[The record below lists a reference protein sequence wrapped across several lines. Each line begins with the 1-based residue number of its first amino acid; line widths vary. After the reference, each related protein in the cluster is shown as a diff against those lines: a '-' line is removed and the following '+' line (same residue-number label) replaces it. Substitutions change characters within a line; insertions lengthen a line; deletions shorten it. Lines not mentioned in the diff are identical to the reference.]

1 MANSKSR
8 PRRPDVFEPALSN
21 RPTGP
26 RHGDSK
32 VELVKQGVRG
42 VLRSK
47 NLRLLLDAAKAPEDL
62 ALLAELPLERLQN
75 MASGALC
82 SDETGY
88 HLEQQLQLPSGWLDR
103 NNTEVPSRFLA
114 LLANPNLSLDDLEAV
129 HDAPAPQEA
138 QAKPETALA
147 TLSTQAAPEPVTSA
161 QAQEPVAIST
171 ASAPAQELAT
181 PATVVETPNEALQP
195 TLEPVVEKALPTSK
209 NDENAMTTPAELRL
223 ANLQVLLSG
232 KGAKSAL
239 ARLLQLSPASVTG
252 MLNGVKPLDEEL
264 RLTIT
269 KVLQL
274 GENWF
279 DKERT
284 EKDIPAAAQKL
295 LSPLPRGAT
304 APTPSS
310 ERQSS
315 TKSKATAE
323 AGTANGNASPDN
335 GAAQGAATNAAGA
348 EAGNAPA
355 GAATDGKPA
364 SWPAGSKISKLRQI
378 TGEGAASDTGAAASG
393 TGAAAGGATDATLSS
408 DSAAAGGEGQALA
421 SAAQP
426 QANAPASTRR
436 AAAKSN
442 GTAAGSQA
450 AAGNTPSAP
459 AQPGTQLMSPATESR
474 PIPVQQR
481 GDAAPIVSAVLSD
494 FVLPPIA
501 EALIKTLAL
510 KATSGALTE
519 DRAFELLGNVRG
531 L

>member
-114 LLANPNLSLDDLEAV
+114 LLANPNLSLEDLEAA
-129 HDAPAPQEA
+129 HEGPATQEA
-138 QAKPETALA
+138 VAKQETALVPV
-147 TLSTQAAPEPVTSA
+147 STQSAPESV
-161 QAQEPVAIST
+161 
-171 ASAPAQELAT
+171 ASAPAQESVAT
-181 PATVVETPNEALQP
+181 PAASAPAQEPAASVVATVVETPNEALQP
-195 TLEPVVEKALPTSK
+195 TLEPVVEKALPTSE
-209 NDENAMTTPAELRL
+209 NDEKAMTTPAELRL

-315 TKSKATAE
+315 AKSKATAD
-323 AGTANGNASPDN
+323 AGTSSGNATPDN
-335 GAAQGAATNAAGA
+335 GGAQGAATNGAGA
-348 EAGNAPA
+348 EAGNASA
-355 GAATDGKPA
+355 GTDDKPA

-378 TGEGAASDTGAAASG
+378 TGEGAGTGAAASG
-393 TGAAAGGATDATLSS
+393 TDAQAGGTSGATSS
-408 DSAAAGGEGQALA
+408 SEGAAAGGEGQPLA
-421 SAAQP
+421 SETNAPAA
-426 QANAPASTRR
+426 APASTRR
-436 AAAKSN
+436 TATKAN
-442 GTAAGSQA
+442 GATAGNQA
-450 AAGNTPSAP
+450 ASRNTPSAP
-459 AQPGTQLMSPATESR
+459 AEQGNQLLSPATESR